1 VTTSLPHCKTLQ
13 LEQQGPHLHVTLN
26 RPESRNALTEE
37 MVRELL
43 AVIGAIADERDI
55 RSVVLRG
62 TGGARENGRCV
73 QPAVMVFVFRCV
85 RILWMTAAV

>member
-1 VTTSLPHCKTLQ
+1 
-13 LEQQGPHLHVTLN
+13 
-26 RPESRNALTEE
+26 

-43 AVIGAIADERDI
+43 AVIDAIADDRDI

-73 QPAVMVFVFRCV
+73 QPAVVVFVFRCV